1 MNDQQIEKEIVEK
14 GKTAPRITPQHI
26 EDVIKSEHYF
36 TAYDGRNGGKRK
48 PTAVCSH

>member
-26 EDVIKSEHYF
+26 EAVRKSKEALDLF
-36 TAYDGRNGGKRK
+36 TTGA
-48 PTAVCSH
+48 

>member
-36 TAYDGRNGGKRK
+36 TAYDGRKQRVISG
-48 PTAVCSH
+48 A